1 MERSY
6 YLCSENKGA
15 DQLRGYREADLR
27 LCVRICKMPVFSR
40 RGSFVLDE
48 RHNCTFG
55 KKSGVYGGENFYRY
69 ICDTSAE
76 ECQESCH
83 KDHYCA
89 VVSHT
94 VHGDM
99 NHCRLYTKD
108 DASAIEDS
116 GSTLWMKYCMNG
128 VYFVYPQPLFGY

>member
-1 MERSY
+1 MITIIKYRTSS
-6 YLCSENKGA
+6 LIMKCCTLASKDDFAMNKKY
-15 DQLRGYREADLR
+15 QILIVLS
-27 LCVRICKMPVFSR
+27 FSKF
-40 RGSFVLDE
+40 GLDE

-55 KKSGVYGGENFYRY
+55 KKSGVYGGEKIYRY

-89 VVSHT
+89 AVSHT

-99 NHCRLYTKD
+99 NHCKLYTKD
-108 DASAIEDS
+108 DALAIEDS

-128 VYFVYPQPLFGY
+128 WYF